1 MSVAGVDLAASHENE
16 TGVAIIDGGK
26 VKVFSVF
33 SFDEIIHSVKSADTV
48 AVDAP
53 LSLPR
58 GRCCLRTDCS
68 CSRHGHFRR
77 ADLEIRRY
85 GSVLPL
91 TWRGMRELTMRGIR
105 IREALEP
112 HGVEVIETHPRTA
125 ERMMK
130 SAGLQLKLDSNTPT
144 VHQMDALTAALVA
157 LLYSEGNFIEL
168 GDPSEGTIILPEVE
182 GAQSKTFEEIRP

>member
-1 MSVAGVDLAASHENE
+1 MSVAGVDLAASDENE

-33 SFDEIIHSVKSADTV
+33 SFDEIIHAVKSADTV

-53 LSLPR
+53 LSLPE
-58 GRCCLRTDCS
+58 GRCCLRNDCS
-68 CSRHGHFRR
+68 CSRHSHFRR

-105 IREALEP
+105 IREALESY
-112 HGVEVIETHPRTA
+112 GVEVIETHPRTA
-125 ERMMK
+125 ERIMK
-130 SAGLQLKLDSNTPT
+130 NVELQMELCDTPT
-144 VHQMDALTAALVA
+144 MSIHQRDALTAALVA
-157 LLYSEGNFIEL
+157 LLYSEGNFTEL

-182 GAQSKTFEEIRP
+182 EP

>member
-1 MSVAGVDLAASHENE
+1 MAASDRNE
-16 TGVAIIDGGK
+16 TGVAIINEGR

-33 SFDEIIHSVKSADTV
+33 SFDEIIDAVKSADTV

-58 GRCCLRTDCS
+58 GRCCLRNDCS

-105 IREALEP
+105 IREALAS
-112 HGVEVIETHPRTA
+112 HGVDVIETHPRTA

-130 SAGLQLKLDSNTPT
+130 NAELQMELDSHASAMSI
-144 VHQMDALTAALVA
+144 HQRDALTAALVA
-157 LLYSEGNFIEL
+157 LLYSEGNFTEL
-168 GDPSEGTIILPEVE
+168 GDPSEGTIILPKVE
-182 GAQSKTFEEIRP
+182 EPQSKNSSRNQP

>member
-1 MSVAGVDLAASHENE
+1 MSVAGVDLAASDGNE

-33 SFDEIIHSVKSADTV
+33 SFDGIIHSVKSADTV

-58 GRCCLRTDCS
+58 GRCCLRSDCS

-105 IREALEP
+105 IREALES

-125 ERMMK
+125 EGMLEN
-130 SAGLQLKLDSNTPT
+130 AGLQLELCDTSNMSI
-144 VHQMDALTAALVA
+144 HQRDALTAALVA

-168 GDPSEGTIILPEVE
+168 GDPSEGTIILPDVE
-182 GAQSKTFEEIRP
+182 ETQSNI